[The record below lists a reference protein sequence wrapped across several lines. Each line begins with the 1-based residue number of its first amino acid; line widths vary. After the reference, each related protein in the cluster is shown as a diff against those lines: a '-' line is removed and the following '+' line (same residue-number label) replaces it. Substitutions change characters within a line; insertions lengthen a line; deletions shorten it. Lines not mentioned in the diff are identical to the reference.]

1 MARTLAHASN
11 FRRPFLARTY
21 EERFFVDRFARFG
34 DAFHGRRFMPDNAL
48 VQVVDARGAKT
59 DFSVSLVAAGSEA
72 IKAWAQLRETPGTHL
87 LLLGDRDYAVT
98 LADAPSTD
106 LAALLESKRQKA
118 VRIVFP
124 GRSALRRRLHDLLTV
139 GGKTPETQREP
150 IEIVAGREPGFGL
163 WLLADGSFSLTSRT
177 QMRGIEAGP
186 ALIMAARWISSRRTT
201 TFERLFPASV
211 FRPDEPARTER
222 LTLDQ
227 APGLLDQLR
236 GALSGASL
244 TSDFARDKP
253 NEAAQIRSAALTVLS
268 HLVATVLRD
277 AAFRSIAD
285 QAATEMFQLVEQ
297 EQGANAMP
305 ALRVHAISLLSM
317 RAPALSTTDAD
328 KARKLVK
335 SLVREAPP
343 YEEITGPWRF
353 AMCSAHDFH
362 EGEVEIFVK
371 KYGFTEIPEPEGYPT
386 APGFGKYR
394 VLEAPFKN
402 PHGQPVLL
410 FSRAARPDDENH
422 EMGSEYFTGL
432 MINRHAQLGSYDMR
446 AAMTKVRQA
455 GYKLM
460 LNSQCAG
467 LTTRFVISR
476 IFPEADIYSS
486 WDSTYFRTDSSGKL
500 TESEGADCFH
510 AVLQGMCAKESH
522 RELEE
527 RSRRAQWYH
536 KQGRFPG
543 FSQFVGPSNPL
554 VVQRF
559 QDVNRDGKADLYD
572 GFLDFTIAQIAEDV
586 RGSMTPRDPNVAASQ
601 IGGDAATGL
610 AWAAGSMNR
619 VTQYSNL
626 WESLPGQTELF
637 YAFQPGGFYSDKE
650 PPADVQGGLPG
661 ENIGRLPA
669 VCRYL
674 RTTNGPST
682 LQAEIMFHAHLSH
695 AGKEFKR
702 LLCAADAMWRAFDM
716 AILPDPTFETLAH
729 KRAGVLLML
738 AGLLEFPADQNFIDG
753 LWTMALE
760 VLRFPVISRSLVRAC
775 ITDADHDAS
784 NYYGS
789 RRGVGQLLDDL
800 AKADP
805 LARERLASDDPSIG
819 RAKEIGA

>member
-1 MARTLAHASN
+1 
-11 FRRPFLARTY
+11 
-21 EERFFVDRFARFG
+21 
-34 DAFHGRRFMPDNAL
+34 MPDNAF
-48 VQVVDARGAKT
+48 VRVVDAKGTKT
-59 DFSVSLVAAGSEA
+59 DLAVTLVAAGKDA
-72 IKAWAQLRETPGTHL
+72 AGAWKQLQATPGTHL
-87 LLLGDRDYAVT
+87 LLVGDRDYTVT
-98 LADAPSTD
+98 LNVALSPD
-106 LAALLESKRQKA
+106 LAAQLEARRHKA

-124 GRSALRRRLHDLLTV
+124 GRSAVRRRLENLITVATNQPEGPRDAVELT
-139 GGKTPETQREP
+139 P
-150 IEIVAGREPGFGL
+150 GRDQGASL
-163 WLLADGSFSLTSRT
+163 WLLQDGSFSLSA
-177 QMRGIEAGP
+177 QNSVRGIDAGP
-186 ALIMAARWISSRRTT
+186 ALISAARWISSRRTT
-201 TFERLFPASV
+201 TFEQLFAPSA
-211 FRPDEPARTER
+211 FRPDEPLRSER

-227 APGLLDQLR
+227 APGLLEQVR
-236 GALSGASL
+236 SALSA
-244 TSDFARDKP
+244 TSVGGDFSRDKP
-253 NEAAQIRSAALTVLS
+253 TESAQIRSAALTVLS

-277 AAFRSIAD
+277 STFRPIAD
-285 QAATEMFQLVEQ
+285 QAAAEMFALVES

-317 RAPALSTTDAD
+317 RAPALSSADAD
-328 KARKLVK
+328 KARKLIR

-343 YEEITGPWRF
+343 YDEITGPWRF

-362 EGEVEIFVK
+362 EGEVEIFLH
-371 KYGFTEIPEPEGYPT
+371 KYGFTEVPIPEGSPLGPWGT
-386 APGFGKYR
+386 TYR
-394 VLEAPFKN
+394 VLEAPYKN
-402 PHGQPVLL
+402 PHGQPILL
-410 FSRAARPDDENH
+410 YSRSARPDDENH
-422 EMGSEYFTGL
+422 EMGSEFFTGVT
-432 MINRHAQLGSYDMR
+432 INRHAQLGSYDMR
-446 AAMTKVRQA
+446 ASMTKIRQA

-467 LTTRFVISR
+467 LTTRFAISR
-476 IFPEADIYSS
+476 IFPDADIYSS
-486 WDSTYFRTDSSGKL
+486 WDSTYFRTDSTGKL

-510 AVLQGMCAKESH
+510 AVLQGMCAKETH
-522 RELEE
+522 KELEE

-554 VVQRF
+554 VFQRF

-586 RGSMTPRDPNVAASQ
+586 RASMTPRDPGLAASQ

-637 YAFQPGGFYSDKE
+637 YAFQPGGFYSEKE
-650 PPADVQGGLPG
+650 PPVDVQGGLPK
-661 ENIGRLPA
+661 ENIGKLPA

-674 RTTNGPST
+674 ETSGGPAN

-695 AGKEFKR
+695 AGKEYKR

-716 AILPDPTFETLAH
+716 GLLPDPALDSVAA
-729 KRAGVLLML
+729 KRSAVLLML

-753 LWTMALE
+753 LWTSALE
-760 VLRFPVISRSLVRAC
+760 ILRFPVISRSLVRAC
-775 ITDADHDAS
+775 ITEADHDAS

-789 RRGVGQLLDDL
+789 RRGIGQLLDDL
-800 AKADP
+800 AKSDP

-819 RAKEIGA
+819 RAKEIGT